1 MEAPLSAMPQRTLS
15 TSGAARLPLLHL
27 LITVTLL
34 TLAVAL
40 WYLTSYSLRDE
51 AEVRWYPPAAGGCD
65 LHLAPCTA
73 RLGEGA
79 ELTLSVASNG
89 PIRALQ
95 RLPLEVRV
103 SGVPA
108 DAVRVDF
115 VGRDMDMGL
124 HRFPLEAEGEGT
136 FRGLGQVSICT
147 EAIMPWR
154 AKVVVDTPEGR
165 LGSWFDFEVQRR

>member
-1 MEAPLSAMPQRTLS
+1 MPQRTLS
-15 TSGAARLPLLHL
+15 SSGAARLPLLRV

-51 AEVRWYPPAAGGCD
+51 AEVRWYPPPAGAGCD
-65 LHLAPCTA
+65 LHVAPCSVP
-73 RLGEGA
+73 LGEGV
-79 ELTLSVASNG
+79 ELSLAVVTNG

-103 SGVPA
+103 SGILA
-108 DAVRVDF
+108 ESVRVDF

-124 HRFPLEAEGEGT
+124 HRFPLGAKGEGI
-136 FRGLGQVSICT
+136 FRGEGQVSICS
-147 EAIMPWR
+147 EEIMPWR
-154 AKVVVDTPEGR
+154 AKVVLDTPRGR